1 MFSQQDIRDI
11 HDEAKR
17 AGIEPAVLLA
27 VAQVECGGIS
37 LYRIGARSEPP
48 IRFEGHYFD
57 QRLTGRQRQ
66 DARAKGLAD
75 PVAGAVRNPLSQSGR
90 WQLLEAAAA
99 INRQA
104 AYESTS
110 WGIGQ
115 VMGVHWK
122 WLGYDSVDVLVTE
135 ARNSLKGQLRLM
147 IRFIEKS
154 GLAAALA
161 RHDWKTFARA
171 YNGPKFTQNRYDT
184 KLSLAWRRYAAA
196 ESNHTTAT
204 GRQSG
209 PV

>member
-11 HDEAKR
+11 QDEAKR
-17 AGIEPAVLLA
+17 SGIEPAVLLA
-27 VAQVECGGIS
+27 VAQVESGGVC
-37 LYRIGARSEPP
+37 LYRIGDRNEPS

-57 QRLTGRQRQ
+57 QRLSGDQRQ
-66 DARAKGLAD
+66 NARIKGLAS
-75 PVAGAVRNPLSQSGR
+75 PVAGVIRNPLSQSRR

-115 VMGVHWK
+115 VMGAHWK
-122 WLGYDSVDVLVTE
+122 WLGYDTVDTLVTE
-135 ARNSLKGQLRLM
+135 ARGSLKGQLHLM
-147 IRFIEKS
+147 ICFIEKS

-161 RHDWKTFARA
+161 RHDWKKFARA

-196 ESNHTTAT
+196 ETNHTTAT
-204 GRQSG
+204 GGQSG
-209 PV
+209 RV